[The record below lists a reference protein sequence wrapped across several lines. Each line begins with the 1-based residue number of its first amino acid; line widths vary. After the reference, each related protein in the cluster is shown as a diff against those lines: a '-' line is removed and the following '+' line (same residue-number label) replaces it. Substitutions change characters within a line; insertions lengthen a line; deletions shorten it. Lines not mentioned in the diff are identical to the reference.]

1 MPKIRFYDIPD
12 RIKYPANCQ
21 AKLTD
26 LHNEIIQYT
35 SDNFSSKVSFKRS
48 VIKAMNTVSYL
59 LISGDTIPSGWKP
72 QNLTSGLPDISEDS
86 LKSKLKNSYILQTSI
101 DWSELVESDNDSID
115 PSIDEINESVR
126 LDSEM
131 SFNQIEHSE
140 QFAAVSHSE
149 PEDLYLQGPLI
160 PQIDTSKIY
169 ASGEIDG
176 TKLVIYHSLPI
187 VPTRQ
192 CEISVTTDVSLLSER
207 DLMKLYPDRRFYTR
221 NSDLYRKVDGLYY
234 EEGLGCVLPIK
245 DFSRSQIIDNMIK
258 YPHLENIL
266 RLGKSA
272 SGAKYVE
279 FWKFIEIG
287 GELHRTK
294 DIWDSLP
301 ESSFIPKS
309 KFFMEEYVIRRYLL
323 ERDVEGINHRFKMF
337 GSLDPFLTLFM
348 DSDSYIRYGY
358 KNVVEIARQCVC
370 SRVSY
375 KKSRNPILRRLGE
388 LD

>member
-1 MPKIRFYDIPD
+1 M
-12 RIKYPANCQ
+12 
-21 AKLTD
+21 
-26 LHNEIIQYT
+26 
-35 SDNFSSKVSFKRS
+35 
-48 VIKAMNTVSYL
+48 
-59 LISGDTIPSGWKP
+59 
-72 QNLTSGLPDISEDS
+72 
-86 LKSKLKNSYILQTSI
+86 
-101 DWSELVESDNDSID
+101 
-115 PSIDEINESVR
+115 
-126 LDSEM
+126 
-131 SFNQIEHSE
+131 
-140 QFAAVSHSE
+140 
-149 PEDLYLQGPLI
+149 I

-279 FWKFIEIG
+279 FWKFIEID

-323 ERDVEGINHRFKMF
+323 ERDVEGVNHRFKMF
-337 GSLDPFLTLFM
+337 GSLNPFLTLFM

-375 KKSRNPILRRLGE
+375 MKSRNPILRRLGE

>member
-48 VIKAMNTVSYL
+48 VIKAMNTISYL
-59 LISGDTIPSGWKP
+59 LVSGDSIPKDWKP
-72 QNLTSGLPDISEDS
+72 KNLTFGLPDISEDS
-86 LKSKLKNSYILQTSI
+86 LKSKLKNSYISQTSI
-101 DWSELVESDNDSID
+101 DWSELVESDNNSID
-115 PSIDEINESVR
+115 SSTDESSELVKH
-126 LDSEM
+126 DSEM
-131 SFNQIEHSE
+131 SFKQFE
-140 QFAAVSHSE
+140 QPEQLSGLSHSE

-160 PQIDTSKIY
+160 PQIDTSKIW
-169 ASGEIDG
+169 ASGDIDG
-176 TKLVIYHSLPI
+176 TKLVIYQSLPV

-192 CEISVTTDVSLLSER
+192 CEISITTDVSLLSER

-279 FWKFIEIG
+279 FWKFIEID

-337 GSLDPFLTLFM
+337 GSLNPFLTLFM

-375 KKSRNPILRRLGE
+375 MKSRNPILRRLGE

>member
-86 LKSKLKNSYILQTSI
+86 LKSKLKNCYVPQTSI
-101 DWSELVESDNDSID
+101 DWSELVEADNDSID
-115 PSIDEINESVR
+115 PSINKDNESVR
-126 LDSEM
+126 IDSEF
-131 SFNQIEHSE
+131 SFKQIENSE

-323 ERDVEGINHRFKMF
+323 ERDVEGIDHRFKMF

-375 KKSRNPILRRLGE
+375 KKSRNPILRRLGK

>member
-26 LHNEIIQYT
+26 IHNEIIQYT

-48 VIKAMNTVSYL
+48 VIKAMNTISYL
-59 LISGDTIPSGWKP
+59 LVSGDSIPKDWKP
-72 QNLTSGLPDISEDS
+72 KNLTSGLPDISEDS
-86 LKSKLKNSYILQTSI
+86 LKSKLKNSYIPQTSI
-101 DWSELVESDNDSID
+101 DWSELVESDNNSID
-115 PSIDEINESVR
+115 SSTDESSEPVR
-126 LDSEM
+126 SDSEM
-131 SFNQIEHSE
+131 NFKQFE
-140 QFAAVSHSE
+140 QPEQLSGLSHSE

-160 PQIDTSKIY
+160 PQIDTSKIW
-169 ASGEIDG
+169 ASGDIDG
-176 TKLVIYHSLPI
+176 TKLVIYQSLPV

-192 CEISVTTDVSLLSER
+192 CEISITTDVSLLSER

-221 NSDLYRKVDGLYY
+221 SSDLYKKVDGLYY
-234 EEGLGCVLPIK
+234 DEVLGCVLPIK
-245 DFSRSQIIDNMIK
+245 NFSRSQIIDNMIK

-266 RLGKSA
+266 RLGRSA

-279 FWKFIEIG
+279 FWKFIEID
-287 GELHRTK
+287 GELYRTK
-294 DIWDSLP
+294 DVWDNLP

-323 ERDVEGINHRFKMF
+323 ERDVEGIDHRFKMF

-375 KKSRNPILRRLGE
+375 KKSRNPILRRLGK

>member
-26 LHNEIIQYT
+26 LHNEIIQYA

-86 LKSKLKNSYILQTSI
+86 LKSKLKNCYVPQTSI
-101 DWSELVESDNDSID
+101 DWSELVEADNDSID
-115 PSIDEINESVR
+115 PSINKDNESVR
-126 LDSEM
+126 IDSEF
-131 SFNQIEHSE
+131 SFKQIENSE

-192 CEISVTTDVSLLSER
+192 CEISITTDVSLLSER

-279 FWKFIEIG
+279 FWKFIEID

-323 ERDVEGINHRFKMF
+323 ERDVEGVNHRFKMF

-358 KNVVEIARQCVC
+358 KNVVEIARQCVF

>member
-86 LKSKLKNSYILQTSI
+86 LKSKLKNCYVPQTSI
-101 DWSELVESDNDSID
+101 DWSELVEADNDSID
-115 PSIDEINESVR
+115 PSINKDNESVR
-126 LDSEM
+126 IDSEF
-131 SFNQIEHSE
+131 SFKQIENSE

>member
-26 LHNEIIQYT
+26 LHNEIIQYA

-86 LKSKLKNSYILQTSI
+86 LKSKLKNCYVPQTSI
-101 DWSELVESDNDSID
+101 DWSELVEADNDSID
-115 PSIDEINESVR
+115 PSINKDNESVR
-126 LDSEM
+126 IDSEF
-131 SFNQIEHSE
+131 SFKQIENSE

>member
-1 MPKIRFYDIPD
+1 
-12 RIKYPANCQ
+12 
-21 AKLTD
+21 
-26 LHNEIIQYT
+26 
-35 SDNFSSKVSFKRS
+35 
-48 VIKAMNTVSYL
+48 MNTVSYL
-59 LISGDTIPSGWKP
+59 LSSGDTIPSGWKP
-72 QNLTSGLPDISEDS
+72 QNLTYGLPDVSEDT
-86 LKSKLKNSYILQTSI
+86 LKSKLKNSYIPQTSI
-101 DWSELVESDNDSID
+101 DWSELLESDSEVIDSNK
-115 PSIDEINESVR
+115 DE
-126 LDSEM
+126 LDEPVKSNSEM
-131 SFNQIEHSE
+131 DLNQNE
-140 QFAAVSHSE
+140 QFSVISHSE
-149 PEDLYLQGPLI
+149 PEDLYLQGALI
-160 PQIDTSKIY
+160 PQIDTSKIW

-176 TKLVIYHSLPI
+176 TKLVIYQSLPI

-192 CEISVTTDVSLLSER
+192 CEISLTTDVSLLSER

-245 DFSRSQIIDNMIK
+245 NFSRSQIIDNLIK

-279 FWKFIEIG
+279 FWKFIEID
-287 GELHRTK
+287 GELYRTK
-294 DIWDSLP
+294 DVWDSLP

>member
-86 LKSKLKNSYILQTSI
+86 LKSKLKNCYVPQTSI
-101 DWSELVESDNDSID
+101 DWSELVEADNDSID
-115 PSIDEINESVR
+115 PSINKDNESVR
-126 LDSEM
+126 IDSEF
-131 SFNQIEHSE
+131 SFKQIENSE
-140 QFAAVSHSE
+140 QFAAVFHSE

-169 ASGEIDG
+169 ARGEIDG

>member
-21 AKLTD
+21 ATLTD
-26 LHNEIIQYT
+26 LHNEIIQYV
-35 SDNFSSKVSFKRS
+35 SDHFNSKVSFKRS
-48 VIKAMNTVSYL
+48 VIKTMTTVSYL
-59 LISGDTIPSGWKP
+59 LSSGDTIPSGWKP
-72 QNLTSGLPDISEDS
+72 QNLTYGLPDVSEDT
-86 LKSKLKNSYILQTSI
+86 LKSKLKNSYIPQTSI
-101 DWSELVESDNDSID
+101 DWSELLESDSEVIDSNK
-115 PSIDEINESVR
+115 DE
-126 LDSEM
+126 LDEPIKSNSEM
-131 SFNQIEHSE
+131 DLNQTE
-140 QFAAVSHSE
+140 QFSVISHSE

-160 PQIDTSKIY
+160 PQIDTSKIW
-169 ASGEIDG
+169 ASGEIAG
-176 TKLVIYHSLPI
+176 TKLVIYQSLPI

-192 CEISVTTDVSLLSER
+192 CEISLTTDVSLLSER

-245 DFSRSQIIDNMIK
+245 NFSRSQIIDNLIK

-279 FWKFIEIG
+279 FWKFIEID
-287 GELHRTK
+287 GELYRTK
-294 DIWDSLP
+294 DVWDSLP

-375 KKSRNPILRRLGE
+375 KKSRNPILRRLRE